1 LYSGDDTDILM
12 RGEQVLS
19 GVVFKISAGFL
30 VGALVLLA
38 TALTLSEYYLK
49 EERRLAAAGDVAG
62 AIEASRMAVRLDPFD
77 TDALEEQ
84 SVLLQQQERPE
95 EAADALRAAIERDP
109 HNYMPYLRLG
119 TLQLYA
125 LDDLDGAVESYRD
138 ALRLNPKATAAREA
152 LAQTL
157 IRKGDLGAAKEEY
170 EKLRE
175 EGAISYQGLYDL
187 GRIYVRTGK
196 PGEGLEAIQHAQRRA
211 EAGLDELEGPL
222 RTQQQELIESME
234 LAKADALVVQGRY
247 DEARQVISQSS
258 SEQAPALLELLNSD
272 PEAYR
277 ESVVLSEIY

>member
-125 LDDLDGAVESYRD
+125 LDDLDAAVESYRN
-138 ALRLNPKATAAREA
+138 ALRLNPKATAASEA
-152 LAQTL
+152 LAQAL
-157 IRKGDLGAAKEEY
+157 VRKGDLGAAKEEY

-175 EGAISYQGLYDL
+175 EGTISYQGLYDL

-196 PGEGLEAIQHAQRRA
+196 PGEGLQAIQHAQRRA
-211 EAGLDELEGPL
+211 EAGLAELEGPL
-222 RTQQQELIESME
+222 KAQQQELIESME

-247 DEARQVISQSS
+247 DEAREVISESS
-258 SEQAPALLELLNSD
+258 SEQAPALLQLLNSD